1 MIREK
6 ARKEAREEVGT
17 AAGEEV
23 LAVRRE
29 TAVRWVTEEWDA
41 PAPARLREQMS
52 AELAPR
58 YAPVEHRRVRAPQPA
73 AEEIVVTW
81 VAYADEVPV
90 ATASLR
96 RLPDRHEVKRVF
108 VHAEHR
114 GRGLARAALAAVES
128 TALGLGVDRLW
139 LQTGALQPE
148 ARALYAREGWEE
160 VRPYAPYDRNP
171 FSVCFTKALIQ
182 PAETPG
188 TR

>member
-1 MIREK
+1 MIKEDVRED
-6 ARKEAREEVGT
+6 
-17 AAGEEV
+17 AGEEGCV
-23 LAVRRE
+23 TRSGPS
-29 TAVRWVTEEWDA
+29 VRWVTEEWDA
-41 PAPARLREQMS
+41 PAPARLREQIS

-81 VAYADEVPV
+81 VAYADDLPV

-108 VHAEHR
+108 VRADHR

-128 TALGLGVDRLW
+128 TALTLGVDRLW

-148 ARALYAREGWEE
+148 ARALYAREGWQE

-171 FSVCFTKALIQ
+171 FSVCFTKALTE
-182 PAETPG
+182 PAVTPQSP
-188 TR
+188 